1 MPMDM
6 KKIVVLT
13 EAGINQESG
22 IKIFRDA
29 GRLKA
34 IQFQELL
41 LQKSTPE
48 IQNQYWLFTML
59 SMENLKKYNNEQAVK
74 ISFICM
80 GSLIKCVLITNEQEI

>member
-6 KKIVVLT
+6 KKVVVLT

-34 IQFQELL
+34 IQF
-41 LQKSTPE
+41 
-48 IQNQYWLFTML
+48 
-59 SMENLKKYNNEQAVK
+59 
-74 ISFICM
+74 
-80 GSLIKCVLITNEQEI
+80 